1 MSLKLN
7 FDSDSLNRKYGK
19 DLSRLKSIE
28 VIQLAWIIMNEVQ
41 VERDRHVLDEVI
53 RDKLQNVHRLETRTM
68 MKIDTSRVERN
79 HRRLLSI

>member
-1 MSLKLN
+1 
-7 FDSDSLNRKYGK
+7 
-19 DLSRLKSIE
+19 
-28 VIQLAWIIMNEVQ
+28 MNEVQ